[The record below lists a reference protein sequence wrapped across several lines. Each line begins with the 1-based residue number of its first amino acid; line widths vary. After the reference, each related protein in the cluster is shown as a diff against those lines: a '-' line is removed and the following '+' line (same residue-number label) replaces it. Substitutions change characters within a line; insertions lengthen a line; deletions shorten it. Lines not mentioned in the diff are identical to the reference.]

1 MNQPRNSK
9 GQFLSKPKLQ
19 VQPQVEVEVQ
29 NEKVML
35 IEEHE
40 HIQTEIGIYTL
51 SKARQLAKQY
61 GGSYIFKPV

>member
-1 MNQPRNSK
+1 MNQPRNNK
-9 GQFLSKPKLQ
+9 GQFLPKPKLQ
-19 VQPQVEVEVQ
+19 IQPQIEVQ

-40 HIQTEIGIYTL
+40 HIQTEMGIYPL

>member
-9 GQFLSKPKLQ
+9 GQFLSKPKFQ
-19 VQPQVEVEVQ
+19 EVQ

-40 HIQTEIGIYTL
+40 NIQTEIGIYTL
-51 SKARQLAKQY
+51 SEARILAKKN
-61 GGSYIFKPV
+61 GGSYIFKPVK

>member
-1 MNQPRNSK
+1 MNQSRNRL
-9 GQFLSKPKLQ
+9 GQFLPKQKLQ
-19 VQPQVEVEVQ
+19 VKLQ

-40 HIQTEIGIYTL
+40 EVQTEMGIYPL
-51 SKARQLAKQY
+51 DKARQLAKDN

>member
-1 MNQPRNSK
+1 MNQPRNKK
-9 GQFLSKPKLQ
+9 GQFLPKPKNIQ
-19 VQPQVEVEVQ
+19 VEVQ

-40 HIQTEIGIYTL
+40 HIQTEMGIYPL
-51 SKARQLAKQY
+51 SQARVIAKNY

>member
-1 MNQPRNSK
+1 MNQLRNSK
-9 GQFLSKPKLQ
+9 GQFLPKQKPQEL
-19 VQPQVEVEVQ
+19 Q
-29 NEKVML
+29 NEKIML

>member
-1 MNQPRNSK
+1 MNQPRNNK
-9 GQFLSKPKLQ
+9 GQFLPKPKNIQL
-19 VQPQVEVEVQ
+19 EVQ

-40 HIQTEIGIYTL
+40 HIQTEMGIYPL
-51 SKARQLAKQY
+51 SQARTIAKNY

>member
-1 MNQPRNSK
+1 MNQPRNKK
-9 GQFLSKPKLQ
+9 GQFLPKQKLQ
-19 VQPQVEVEVQ
+19 AQVEVQ

-51 SKARQLAKQY
+51 SDARKLSKQY
-61 GGSYIFKPV
+61 GGSYIFKPVN